1 MPSQSQVAA
10 AQELWRRYQT
20 NPAMLSDTQVIY
32 LEELRKR
39 WGLAEQPP
47 AAPGLRPITREMQF
61 EAEVPPGAPEVR
73 PLGVLEAAR
82 AGLRLIGRDTPADR
96 FSEKVAEFVEGDP
109 EIDIA
114 PGTFSKYGYKAPS
127 GPLAAEIRKTLRI
140 AASLPWAAT
149 IGFVNELA
157 KSIPGTAL
165 DIQNMI
171 VKGVK
176 NFAILQNPMGTEEQ
190 RQKVYD
196 DLVQDPT
203 QFAIPVLMV
212 LGAAR
217 PLKAKSIMQRAVKE
231 TLVEAPRIAE
241 KPPVR
246 PVEALKP
253 EIRPEAPVE
262 AVAPVEVPTTLRPG
276 LRGGVQVGLEVPVE
290 PPAVVARP
298 RPVAEPVAPRPLA
311 APSEVPMETVPAL
324 RGGVQVAIEQ
334 PVGMRGGDVLGLNLE
349 GNARLRLE
357 AELRQ
362 LPPGVVRGF
371 KATVDQA
378 KAEGKSASALET
390 TNEVL
395 VSKRPITGAEH
406 IGMVIKAIDLKK
418 EYNAAI
424 KENSTLLEAGDIAGA
439 DIARTRANIIMDNI
453 DRLTE
458 GTRSGRR
465 EAARTLGIGRI
476 MLDME
481 TYDIASVTQR
491 AQASKG
497 KRLSPKET
505 EKIEQI
511 VAEHSVLQDQLKQA
525 EVAYEQLLVERDR
538 LAAENITKVE
548 TGKQRI
554 KSTKAIENIIAERGD
569 LKAQLA
575 DMGYRVNDITGVT
588 AEGAYLVG
596 KLAVNYIKEGVRT
609 LPDVVARVQRD
620 IPVLTER
627 DVYKSIIAK
636 DPKRQAK
643 ARTETTK
650 RIADLKTQADLLLK
664 IEKAEEGVFDL
675 PKGKTPRVAEVR
687 VLQKRLTDLR
697 SQAYRSGMH
706 PARMERAFKTIDELQ
721 NQLANYYRPI
731 RQKRTIETQ
740 ELATAKV
747 KIRDLRRELAVE
759 NDLMNLNEQLRTGD
773 FVIKEPIPAREIPLS
788 LEQKQVALKRARRQI
803 RVAIDEM
810 APWTG
815 RKVTAEVINTLR
827 TLKATADMS
836 ATLRQG
842 LVLSVRRP
850 IMATKAFG
858 KSFKAFFRENAAE
871 RVDNAIRSAP
881 HHYLREKSGLQL
893 TEVDALLTGREE
905 MFGARL
911 IEKVPVIGEVVKASN
926 RHMVTHLNLLRSS
939 VFDEFLAKYP
949 NATHAELTAW
959 ADWINVASGR
969 GDIGR
974 MAVVANELSWIVFA
988 PRFAWSRVQTPFR
1001 VFKHWKQPRV
1011 RAEIAKD
1018 MVALTSMG
1026 VMTLVLADLAGT
1038 EVGLDP
1044 RNPDF
1049 GKIRIGDTRIDIWG
1063 GLQQP
1068 IRLIARAG
1076 LAVTDRVGI
1085 TGDELAKAYRADV
1098 DPLELVWQFSR
1109 YKASPAVTIT
1119 RELITKKTMV
1129 GEPVTPT
1136 LTAIRTVT
1144 PMWWEDVLD
1153 AWRLENPGMATFVGG
1168 LTFIG
1173 VGATTYE
1180 DSETQTRRRIRQML
1194 KENNSIGADALKF
1207 KWNMKNSNNP
1217 IRNVATP

>member
-1 MPSQSQVAA
+1 MPQQSQIDAV
-10 AQELWRRYQT
+10 QELWRRYQI
-20 NPAMLSDTQVIY
+20 NPAILNDTQVVG

-39 WGLAEQPP
+39 WGLVEQPP
-47 AAPGLRPITREMQF
+47 AAPGLRPITKEMQF
-61 EAEVPPGAPEVR
+61 EAEVPPGAPEFR
-73 PLGVLEAAR
+73 PLGALEAAR
-82 AGLRLIGRDTPADR
+82 AGLKPIGRDTPADR

-109 EIDIA
+109 EIDIE
-114 PGTFSKYGYKAPS
+114 PGTFSKYGYKAP
-127 GPLAAEIRKTLRI
+127 GGRHAARVRKGIRQLAT
-140 AASLPWAAT
+140 LPWAAT
-149 IGFVNELA
+149 VGFANEMLKSPVGTIAGMPEHIA
-157 KSIPGTAL
+157 KAL
-165 DIQNMI
+165 NNIAIQI
-171 VKGVK
+171 SP
-176 NFAILQNPMGTEEQ
+176 LSTPEQ
-190 RQKVYD
+190 REQVEKSLD
-196 DLVQDPT
+196 EDPIQYAT
-203 QFAIPVLMV
+203 AVLMAYGV
-212 LGAAR
+212 MK
-217 PLKAKSIMQRAVKE
+217 PLSAKAKIERAAKE
-231 TLVEAPRIAE
+231 TLAEAPRIAE
-241 KPPVR
+241 KSPVR
-246 PVEALKP
+246 PAEALKP
-253 EIRPEAPVE
+253 EIRP
-262 AVAPVEVPTTLRPG
+262 EVPTTLRPG
-276 LRGGVQVGLEVPVE
+276 LREGVPVALEVPVE
-290 PPAVVARP
+290 RPAVAP
-298 RPVAEPVAPRPLA
+298 RPAPAVEPVAPRPA
-311 APSEVPMETVPAL
+311 MAPPEVPVETVPAL

-334 PVGMRGGDVLGLNLE
+334 PVGVRGSDVLGLNLE
-349 GNARLRLE
+349 GNVRLRLA
-357 AELRQ
+357 AELRE
-362 LPPGVVRGF
+362 LPPDVVRGF

-390 TNEVL
+390 ANEVL
-395 VSKRPITGAEH
+395 ISKRPITGTEH
-406 IGMVIKAIDLKK
+406 VGMVIKAIDLKK

-424 KENSTLLEAGDIAGA
+424 KENSTLLDAGDIAGA

-458 GTRSGRR
+458 GTKSGRR

-497 KRLSPKET
+497 KRLSTKET
-505 EKIEQI
+505 ERIEKI

-538 LAAENITKVE
+538 LAAENITRVE

-554 KSTKAIENIIAERGD
+554 KSSKAIENILAERGD

-575 DMGYRVNDITGVT
+575 DMGYRINDITGVT

-596 KLAVNYIKEGVRT
+596 KLAVTYIKEGVRT

-643 ARTETTK
+643 ARSETTK

-664 IEKAEEGVFDL
+664 IEKAEEGVFNL

-687 VLQKRLTDLR
+687 LLQKRLTDLR
-697 SQAYRSGMH
+697 SQAYKSGMH
-706 PARMERAFKTIDELQ
+706 PSRMEQAFKTINELQ
-721 NQLANYYRPI
+721 DQLANYYRPI
-731 RQKRTIETQ
+731 RQKIPIETQ
-740 ELATAKV
+740 DLASAKV
-747 KIRDLRRELAVE
+747 KIRDLRREMAVE

-773 FVIKEPIPAREIPLS
+773 FVIKEPIPHREIPLS
-788 LEQKQVALKRARRQI
+788 LEKKQIALKRARRQI

-810 APWTG
+810 APWTK
-815 RKVTAEVINTLR
+815 RKVTAEVVNTLR

-858 KSFKAFFRENAAE
+858 KSFKAFFRENAADK
-871 RVDNAIRSAP
+871 VDNAIRSSP

-893 TEVDALLTGREE
+893 TEVDGLLTGREE

-911 IEKVPVIGEVVKASN
+911 IERVPVIGEVVKASN
-926 RHMVTHLNLLRSS
+926 RHMVTHLNLLRTS

-959 ADWINVASGR
+959 ADYVNVASGR
-969 GDIGR
+969 GNIGR
-974 MAVVANELSWIVFA
+974 LAVVANELSWVVFA

-1001 VFKHWKQPRV
+1001 LFKKSNWKLPRV
-1011 RAEIAKD
+1011 RKEIAKD
-1018 MVALTSMG
+1018 MVAFTSMG
-1026 VMTLVLADLAGT
+1026 VMTLVLADLAGA

-1063 GLQQP
+1063 GMQQP
-1068 IRLIARAG
+1068 IRLIARVG
-1076 LAVTDRVGI
+1076 LAVTDRAGI
-1085 TGDELAKAYRADV
+1085 TGKELAEAYKDV
-1098 DPLELVWQFSR
+1098 DPLELAWQFSR
-1109 YKASPAVTIT
+1109 YKASPPVTIYH
-1119 RELITKKTMV
+1119 ELQTGKTMV
-1129 GEPVTPT
+1129 GEPVT
-1136 LTAIRTVT
+1136 LTQTALRTIT
-1144 PMWWEDVLD
+1144 PMWFEDVAD
-1153 AWRLENPGMATFVGG
+1153 AWRLENPGKATFVGG
-1168 LTFIG
+1168 LTVLG

-1180 DSETQTRRRIRQML
+1180 DSETQTRRRIRKML
-1194 KENNSIGADALKF
+1194 KENNSIGADALKLQ
-1207 KWNMKNSNNP
+1207 WNMRDENANNQ
-1217 IRNVATP
+1217 IVKVSIE

>member
-1 MPSQSQVAA
+1 MPQQSQIDM
-10 AQELWRRYQT
+10 AQELWRRHQAD
-20 NPAMLSDTQVIY
+20 PAILSDTQVIY
-32 LEELRKR
+32 LEELRRR
-39 WGLAEQPP
+39 WGLSEPPP
-47 AAPGLRPITREMQF
+47 AVPGLRPITKEMQF
-61 EAEVPPGAPEVR
+61 EAEVPPGAPEYR
-73 PLGVLEAAR
+73 PLGLHEAQR
-82 AGLRLIGRDTPADR
+82 VGLPIIGRDTPIDR
-96 FSEKVAEFVEGDP
+96 FSEKVMEFVAGDP
-109 EIDIA
+109 ESDLE
-114 PGTFSKYGYKAPS
+114 PGTFAP
-127 GPLAAEIRKTLRI
+127 GGRHTARVRKFLRQAA
-140 AASLPWAAT
+140 ALPWAAT
-149 IGFVNELA
+149 VGFANELVKSPIGAIAGIPEHIA
-157 KSIPGTAL
+157 KAL
-165 DIQNMI
+165 N
-171 VKGVK
+171 
-176 NFAILQNPMGTEEQ
+176 NFAIQQSPYSTPEQ
-190 RQKVYD
+190 LEQVEKSLD
-196 DLVQDPT
+196 EDPG
-203 QFAIPVLMV
+203 QYAFAVLMAYGV
-212 LGAAR
+212 MK
-217 PLKAKSIMQRAVKE
+217 PLSAKTKIERATKE
-231 TLVEAPRIAE
+231 ALAEAPRIAE

-246 PVEALKP
+246 PVEPIKP
-253 EIRPEAPVE
+253 EIRPKVPVDV
-262 AVAPVEVPTTLRPG
+262 VAPVEVPTTLRPG
-276 LRGGVQVGLEVPVE
+276 LREGVPVALEVPVE
-290 PPAVVARP
+290 RPAVAPRP
-298 RPVAEPVAPRPLA
+298 RPVAEPITPRPPVAPP
-311 APSEVPMETVPAL
+311 EVPLETVPAL

-334 PVGMRGGDVLGLNLE
+334 PVGVRGSDVLGLNLE
-349 GNARLRLE
+349 GNARLRLA
-357 AELRQ
+357 AELRE
-362 LPPGVVRGF
+362 LPPDVVRGF

-390 TNEVL
+390 ANEVL
-395 VSKRPITGAEH
+395 VSKRPITGTEH
-406 IGMVIKAIDLKK
+406 VGMVIKAIDLKK

-424 KENSTLLEAGDIAGA
+424 KENSALLDAGDIAGA

-458 GTRSGRR
+458 GTKSGRR

-505 EKIEQI
+505 EKIEKI

-538 LAAENITKVE
+538 LAAENITRVE

-554 KSTKAIENIIAERGD
+554 KSTKAIENILAERGD
-569 LKAQLA
+569 LKTQLA

-636 DPKRQAK
+636 DPKRQAQ

-697 SQAYRSGMH
+697 SQAYKSGMH
-706 PARMERAFKTIDELQ
+706 PSRMEQAFKTINELQ
-721 NQLANYYRPI
+721 DQLANYYRPI
-731 RQKRTIETQ
+731 RQKTPIETQ
-740 ELATAKV
+740 DLASAKV

-773 FVIKEPIPAREIPLS
+773 FVIKEPIPPREIPLS
-788 LEQKQVALKRARRQI
+788 LEQKQIALKRARRQI

-893 TEVDALLTGREE
+893 TEVDAMLTGREE

-911 IEKVPVIGEVVKASN
+911 IERVPVIGEVVKASN
-926 RHMVTHLNLLRSS
+926 RHMVTHLNLLRTS

-974 MAVVANELSWIVFA
+974 LAVVANEMSWVVFA

-1026 VMTLVLADLAGT
+1026 TMALVLADLAGA

-1044 RNPDF
+1044 HNPDF

-1098 DPLELVWQFSR
+1098 DPLELAWQFSR

-1119 RELITKKTMV
+1119 RELITRKTMV

-1136 LTAIRTVT
+1136 LTALRTIT

-1153 AWRLENPGMATFVGG
+1153 AWRLENPGMAIFVGG
-1168 LTFIG
+1168 LTVIG

-1194 KENNSIGADALKF
+1194 KENNYIGADQLKIE
-1207 KWNMKNSNNP
+1207 WNMENP
-1217 IRNVATP
+1217 DNQIVKVSIK